1 MDNDYNDYSYDA
13 GRNQEKTKA
22 EEIALIEQMNKDKA
36 EMKIYLK
43 GMLAGGLFVLCC
55 FVIVLILRIAIGKPL
70 FAVDEPEKPVEQSRE
85 DSAVTADV
93 MTKMQKIEAV
103 IDAYFYK
110 EETDKQLLI
119 EDAYKGMM
127 ASLGDPYSTYYSEA
141 ELQELME
148 QTEGIYFGIGA
159 YVSMDKQTGYA
170 MINGVIEGTPAQD
183 AELREGDIIYEVDG
197 KLWP

>member
-110 EETDKQLLI
+110 EETDKN
-119 EDAYKGMM
+119 ER
-127 ASLGDPYSTYYSEA
+127 
-141 ELQELME
+141 
-148 QTEGIYFGIGA
+148 
-159 YVSMDKQTGYA
+159 TG
-170 MINGVIEGTPAQD
+170 
-183 AELREGDIIYEVDG
+183 G
-197 KLWP
+197 KIRKKHGKTDD